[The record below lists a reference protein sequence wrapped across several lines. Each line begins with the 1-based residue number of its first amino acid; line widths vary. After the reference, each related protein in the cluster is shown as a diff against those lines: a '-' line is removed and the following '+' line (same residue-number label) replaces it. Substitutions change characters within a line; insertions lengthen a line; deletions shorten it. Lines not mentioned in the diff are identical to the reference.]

1 MPLQILHY
9 SDIENAYDNPEHIG
23 RLTGLINDLRDKQT
37 IITGS
42 GDNTAPGVLS
52 LVTHGKQALDFFH
65 AIQPDADVPGNH
77 DFDYGT
83 GPLRSQI
90 RDSPQP
96 WLCANVFSGNE
107 RFAEDAGTLSHTVIE
122 TPNHRVGLIGVATPD
137 TPVMVPEAES
147 LDFTDPVSAAAES
160 VNKLQDR
167 VDTLVVLSHCGD
179 DTDLATALDVDVIL
193 GGHKHTPHTE
203 YIDGT
208 LVARPGSNGQY
219 LLSVSFKGDDPTLT
233 RHEVTDGPVDE
244 DISSALRTR
253 MDETGLTSV
262 VATLN
267 DPIPVND
274 RARLAGESLIGN
286 FVTDA
291 LRWRADAEV
300 SLMRAGIRENDPLTG
315 SVTAA
320 DLIGV
325 LPFDNDLCV
334 VELSGEQ
341 LLESFRE
348 LAVTYR
354 YPEATDW
361 WFGHVSGAT
370 VVWDDRA
377 NSLIEARVNGDP
389 VAADQTYSVAVD
401 THHVET
407 THLFSAFDTDAITR
421 TTGKAYEALVEY
433 AQECGV
439 NPELEGRVRR
449 PVFENPEIK

>member
-9 SDIENAYDNPEHIG
+9 SDIENAYDDPERIG
-23 RLTGLINDLRDKQT
+23 RLAGLINGLRDEQT
-37 IITGS
+37 LVTGS

-52 LVTHGKQALDFFH
+52 LVTHGKQAFDFFH
-65 AIQPDADVPGNH
+65 AVEPDADVPGNH
-77 DFDYGT
+77 DFDYGID
-83 GPLRSQI
+83 PLRSQI

-107 RFAEDAGTLSHTVIE
+107 RFAADEGTLSHTVIE
-122 TPNHRVGLIGVATPD
+122 TENHRVGLIGVATPD
-137 TPVMVPEAES
+137 TPVMVPEAEP

-160 VNKLQDR
+160 VNELQDS

-179 DTDLATALDVDVIL
+179 DTDLATALDVDAIL

-208 LVARPGSNGQY
+208 LVARPGSNGRY
-219 LLSVSFKGDDPTLT
+219 LLSVNFEGDDPTVT
-233 RHEVTDGPVDE
+233 RHEVSDGAVDE
-244 DISSALRTR
+244 DVSSALRTR
-253 MDETGLTSV
+253 MDETGLTNV

-267 DPIPVND
+267 NPIPVHD

-300 SLMRAGIRENDPLTG
+300 SLMRAGIRENDPLTD

-370 VVWDDRA
+370 IVWNDQT
-377 NSLIEARVNGDP
+377 NSLLDAAVNGNP
-389 VAADQTYSVAVD
+389 VAEDQMYSVAVD
-401 THHVET
+401 SHHVET
-407 THLFSAFDTDAITR
+407 THLFSTFDSSEVTKTAGT
-421 TTGKAYEALVEY
+421 AYEALVEY
-433 AQECGV
+433 AQEWGV
-439 NPELEGRVRR
+439 SPELEGRIQR
-449 PVFENPEIK
+449 PAFEDAESD

>member
-1 MPLQILHY
+1 MPLQLLHY
-9 SDIENAYDNPEHIG
+9 SDIENAYDDPERIG
-23 RLTGLINDLRDKQT
+23 HLAGLISDLSDEQT
-37 IITGS
+37 IVTGS

-52 LVTHGKQALDFFH
+52 LVTQGKQALDFFH
-65 AIQPDADVPGNH
+65 SIEPDADVPGNH
-77 DFDYGT
+77 DFDYGID
-83 GPLRSQI
+83 PLRSQI

-96 WLCANVFSGNE
+96 WLCANVFAGNE
-107 RFAEDAGTLSHTVIE
+107 RFAAGAGTLSHTVIE
-122 TPNHRVGLIGVATPD
+122 TANHRVGLIGVATPD
-137 TPVMVPEAES
+137 TPVMVPEAAP

-160 VNKLQDR
+160 VNELQGC
-167 VDTLVVLSHCGD
+167 VDALVVLSHCGD
-179 DTDLATALDVDVIL
+179 DTDLATALDVNVIL

-203 YIDGT
+203 HIDGT
-208 LVARPGSNGQY
+208 LVARPGSNGRY
-219 LLSVSFKGDDPTLT
+219 LLSVSFEGDGPTVN

-244 DISSALRTR
+244 GVSSALRNR
-253 MDETGLTSV
+253 MDETGLSNV
-262 VATLN
+262 VATLSE
-267 DPIPVND
+267 PIPVND

-300 SLMRAGIRENDPLTG
+300 ALMRAGIRENEPLSG

-325 LPFDNDLCV
+325 LPFDNDLCI

-354 YPEATDW
+354 YPDATDW

-370 VVWDDRA
+370 IAWDDQT
-377 NSLIEARVNGDP
+377 NSLLEATVNGNH
-389 VAADQTYSVAVD
+389 VADDQIYSVAVD
-401 THHVET
+401 SHHVET
-407 THLFSAFDTDAITR
+407 THLFSTFGSNEVTSTAGT
-421 TTGKAYEALVEY
+421 AYEALVEY

-439 NPELEGRVRR
+439 SPELEGRIQR
-449 PVFENPEIK
+449 PAFEDVEGK

>member
-1 MPLQILHY
+1 MPLRLLHY
-9 SDIENAYDNPEHIG
+9 SDIENAYDNPERIG
-23 RLTGLINDLRDKQT
+23 HLAGLINDLRDQQT
-37 IITGS
+37 VVTGG
-42 GDNTAPGVLS
+42 GDNTAPSVLS
-52 LVTHGKQALDFFH
+52 LVTHGQQALDFFR
-65 AIQPDADVPGNH
+65 AIEPDADVPGNH
-77 DFDYGT
+77 DFDYGIN
-83 GPLRSQI
+83 PLRSQI
-90 RDSPQP
+90 RDSPQT
-96 WLCANVFSGNE
+96 WLSANVFSGNK
-107 RFAEDAGTLSHTVIE
+107 RFAADAGMLSHTVIE
-122 TPNHRVGLIGVATPD
+122 TANHRVGLIGVATPD

-160 VNKLQDR
+160 VNELQGR

-208 LVARPGSNGQY
+208 LIARPGSNGRY
-219 LLSVSFKGDDPTLT
+219 LLSVSFEDDNPAVTK
-233 RHEVTDGPVDE
+233 HEVTDGPVDE
-244 DISSALRTR
+244 DVSSALRSR
-253 MDETGLTSV
+253 MDETGLTNV

-267 DPIPVND
+267 EPIPVSD

-291 LRWRADAEV
+291 LRWRADTEV
-300 SLMRAGIRENDPLTG
+300 AMMRAGIRENEPLSD

-334 VELSGEQ
+334 VELSGKQ

-370 VVWDDRA
+370 VVWDDQT
-377 NSLIEARVNGDP
+377 NSLLKAAVNGNP
-389 VAADQTYSVAVD
+389 IAEDQTYSVAVD
-401 THHVET
+401 SHHVET
-407 THLFSAFDTDAITR
+407 THLFSMFGSDEVISTA
-421 TTGKAYEALVEY
+421 GKAYEALVEY

-439 NPELEGRVRR
+439 STEIEGRIQR
-449 PVFENPEIK
+449 PMFKRVKIE

>member
-1 MPLQILHY
+1 MPLQIVHY
-9 SDIENAYDNPEHIG
+9 SDIENAYDDPERIG
-23 RLTGLINDLRDKQT
+23 RLAGLINDLRDGQT
-37 IITGS
+37 IVTGS

-52 LVTHGKQALDFFH
+52 LVTHGTQALDFFR
-65 AIQPDADVPGNH
+65 AIEPDADVPGNH
-77 DFDYGT
+77 DFDYGID
-83 GPLRSQI
+83 PLRSQI

-107 RFAEDAGTLSHTVIE
+107 RFANDAGTLSHTVIE
-122 TPNHRVGLIGVATPD
+122 IANRSVGLIGVATPD
-137 TPVMVPEAES
+137 TPVMVPEAEP

-160 VNKLQDR
+160 VNELQGR

-179 DTDLATALDVDVIL
+179 DTDLATALDVDVVL

-219 LLSVSFKGDDPTLT
+219 LLSVSFEGDNPAVT
-233 RHEVTDGPVDE
+233 RHEVTDGPLDE
-244 DISSALRTR
+244 DVSSALRNR
-253 MDETGLTSV
+253 MDETGLTNV

-274 RARLAGESLIGN
+274 RARLAGESLVGN

-291 LRWRADAEV
+291 LRWRVDAEV
-300 SLMRAGIRENDPLTG
+300 ALMRAGIRENEPLTG

-370 VVWDDRA
+370 IVWDDQT
-377 NSLIEARVNGDP
+377 NSLLDATVNGNP
-389 VAADQTYSVAVD
+389 VAEDQMYSVAVD
-401 THHVET
+401 SHHVET
-407 THLFSAFDTDAITR
+407 THLFSTFDSNEVTSTAGTVY
-421 TTGKAYEALVEY
+421 KALVEY
-433 AQECGV
+433 AQEWGV
-439 NPELEGRVRR
+439 DPELEGRIQR
-449 PVFENPEIK
+449 PVFEDIESE